1 MPRGPVGA
9 PRGPVPATVATLA
22 VDVYAGTPR
31 SAPSSRRAP
40 LRQGRLPLGHQ
51 GDLPFSRGISTV
63 LTANKYRS
71 RDEQVP
77 FSRKLAE
84 ACGGERG
91 REEGARG
98 AGGG

>member
-84 ACGGERG
+84 ACGG
-91 REEGARG
+91 
-98 AGGG
+98 